1 MRPLRAVRVS
11 SAALVLSL
19 AGVLAS
25 PAQAQGSAPRVV
37 IDVSGGVQ
45 GSGPA
50 VSDRLE
56 FESNVETASID
67 VRYPSGSSTML
78 TGGLGVRVWKQLG
91 LGVSVSNATR
101 SGSADI
107 DGRIPHPFFFGQPR
121 TLTGSSSGIERTETA
136 AHLQVLVAVPVSRR
150 FVLTLSGGPTLMR
163 LEQSLVAEVR
173 YDDTYPFDAVKFT
186 STRTERKKASAA
198 GVNAGADLRWMLTR
212 ALGVG
217 ALVRYASANVDLGVT
232 GGQTL
237 RIRAGGVQAGAGL
250 RVVF

>member
-11 SAALVLSL
+11 SAALVLAL

-25 PAQAQGSAPRVV
+25 PAQAQVSAPRVV

-50 VSDRLE
+50 VADRLE
-56 FESNVETASID
+56 FESNVETATID
-67 VRYPSGSSTML
+67 VRYPSASSTTL

-163 LEQSLVAEVR
+163 LEQSLVAEAR

-198 GVNAGADLRWMLTR
+198 GFNAGADLRWMLTR
-212 ALGVG
+212 TLGVG
-217 ALVRYASANVDLGVT
+217 ALVRYASANVDLGVP

-237 RIRAGGVQAGAGL
+237 RIRAGGVQAGGGL